1 VSVAVSVVV
10 FVLGLVLTAAVLG
23 SAMKTVILPRGV
35 SVRLG
40 RTVFVSLR
48 LLFKLRIRSSTSYE
62 KRDRLLA
69 PYAPLALMCMLGCWL
84 VGVVAG
90 FTAMF
95 WAIGAQPVRHAF
107 TLSGSS
113 IVTLGFAVPGDLP
126 TTVLAFTEAALGLL
140 LVALL
145 ITFLPTIYSAFQARE
160 SMVARLEARAGSPP
174 TGAAILMRLH
184 ALGNL
189 DYVTQIWIE
198 FQPWFV
204 AVEQTH
210 TMFPALPFFRSP
222 QPDQSWVTA
231 AGAVLDGASLA
242 AACLDRPRDLEAEL
256 SIRAGYLA
264 LRRIAALF
272 RLPYDPDPRPDD
284 PIAVTREEFDEV
296 YDRMA
301 MAGVPLRNDRDQA
314 WRSFAGWRVNYDT
327 PLIRLAG
334 LTEAPLAPWSSDR
347 GLVGERALTF
357 IERIRQ

>member
-1 VSVAVSVVV
+1 VSVAVSIVV
-10 FVLGLVLTAAVLG
+10 FALGLTVTAAVLG

-40 RTVFVSLR
+40 RAVFITLR

-69 PYAPLALMCMLGCWL
+69 PYAPLALMCMLACWL
-84 VGVVAG
+84 IGTVAG

-95 WAIGAQPVRHAF
+95 WAVGAQPVRHAF

-113 IVTLGFAVPGDLP
+113 IVTLGFGVPGDLP

-145 ITFLPTIYSAFQARE
+145 ITFLPTIYNAFQARE
-160 SMVARLEARAGSPP
+160 SMVARFEARAGSPP
-174 TGAAILMRLH
+174 TGAAVLMRLH
-184 ALGNL
+184 ALGHL
-189 DYVTQIWIE
+189 EYITQIWIE

-210 TMFPALPFFRSP
+210 TMFPSLPFFRSP
-222 QPDQSWVTA
+222 QPDQSWVTT
-231 AGAVLDGASLA
+231 AGAALDGASLA
-242 AACLDRPRDLEAEL
+242 ASCLDRPRDLEAEL
-256 SIRAGYLA
+256 TIRAGYIA

-272 RLPYDPDPRPDD
+272 RLPYDPNPGPTD
-284 PIAVTREEFDEV
+284 PIAVTREEFNEV

-301 MAGVPLRNDRDQA
+301 MAGVPLRNDRAQA
-314 WRSFAGWRVNYDT
+314 WRDFAGWRVNYDT
-327 PLIRLAG
+327 PLIRLAA
-334 LTEAPLAPWSSDR
+334 LTEAPIAPWSSDR

-357 IERIRQ
+357 TERIRQ